1 MNILSDERIRKGVPD
16 LPFALDGPALLVLA
30 AIVGFVVVAQVL
42 LATPVLRYAAALLG
56 FSLWMAWFVLA
67 AVRWFNAPEA

>member
-1 MNILSDERIRKGVPD
+1 MSILSDERIRKDVPD

-30 AIVGFVVVAQVL
+30 AIVGFVVVAQVML
-42 LATPVLRYAAALLG
+42 VTPVLRYAAALLG

>member
-1 MNILSDERIRKGVPD
+1 MSVLSDERILGDVPD

-30 AIVGFVVVAQVL
+30 AIVGFVLVSQVL
-42 LATPVLRYAAALLG
+42 IATPVMRYAAALFG